1 MDLFQKCKELY
12 EKIRYFEYGIPVDG
26 VIKGVP
32 SAEYFVKNYH
42 FLKPEEFEKYGGGIC
57 WDYVEYERKFLEVND
72 IDFNQYYLI
81 TNTPPNYDTHTFITV
96 KDGDDLI
103 YIESSFKRVEH
114 IIDGVQ
120 KFKSLEDIVKLITT
134 NMWYCNDND
143 KHFDEFKY
151 DVCKFKG
158 HPQYGCTCQ
167 EYMDWMDNNSDIV
180 IQDVSINPKKVNEDE
195 LPVEEFSVNKID
207 TKFTQFVCESVNDPE
222 EYDET
227 LHDHIADEDD
237 VYNESSVLKFPKKV
251 NNVPFD
257 IMYFGSNIDFGN
269 ESIKLDHN
277 ELFLTPYIG
286 LASIF
291 ITDRKE
297 YFKPLPKD
305 RPHNTNIGYDE
316 WGLSPSELQKPLK
329 EVHVSLD
336 DIPNVTPFEFDYT
349 GYIYAID
356 VSQYKDNLYQKDWM
370 TSDREF
376 ILKDINPVPIKEK
389 IKWTHH
395 VYVRGGKNTDDVYNE
410 SWTDF
415 KNGVH
420 PSSGLMFHVSL
431 KNDMDGKTITPQLPS
446 YITDG
451 GELDDNYQ
459 EDTKTKRL
467 CVSPSIEGCLIAILN
482 YNKIREHVGDKFY
495 VYTPEKPFSQYKHKT
510 NKEIV
515 KDKLVFDANITK
527 EAWILEPCKLKLY
540 GIIKLKKVKD
550 LKKKPT
556 VEKNIKMNTIKLD
569 YEWIMTPKASGKF
582 NKAIGDSPDDE
593 SNKKEKPIKEYTAIM
608 EGFYDDKAKSHS
620 GGVYGIYDLSDDYS
634 TNFCNIILQGHNTEY
649 LGWNAPK
656 GEELIRKTFEV
667 VRSEEWTFDKSDRNN
682 VIPDYSNIFTYASQ
696 ILPIIRL
703 DALGEE
709 HIKDLKAPS
718 TLFTVHD
725 PNSDTDIKY
734 LCVIPQVLDVIDK
747 SKTSYVYDEGMD
759 DLFADHIVYNSDLI
773 DRLGMFRVK
782 HNHPVAGTYD
792 DNEFF
797 QTIFRGPTISS
808 NLFDIFNNF
817 NSIRLFDIS
826 DVSAW
831 DLAVDAEEHYRSDGR
846 KINPGD
852 PDHPYNKSVTESS
865 NVLVSNEEFFEEFV
879 SSKQR
884 NREKK
889 FLKERNFVPDKDN
902 PNKGWIDSDF
912 KDKNGKPKRIRFEIN
927 NDSVIASTNSE
938 DRIQMTRKALRTH
951 PGISSAD
958 FKHEE
963 GHMFAKQKYK
973 EWAKSHPKPED
984 MSLEDHMNE
993 FYKSGEF
1000 KDFFTRVSKD
1010 LEKAAE
1016 KGMTEHGKN
1025 LEEYFAD
1032 AFALANS
1039 LNESMDIK
1047 SIRTMGSRINSNK
1060 EYNKLLNRF
1069 NANVDNIT
1077 NYVAKNMIATVS
1089 NDIKWIK
1096 DCPEDIRNNEHFKKL
1111 RKAISDCQLY
1121 KNLIQIEERTKEFD
1135 RGLINIFNSSLND
1148 FKSLHDQK
1156 SIEAKAKLKQNKE
1169 ELMVKI
1175 KKQDEKIQSMK
1186 AELKI
1191 KKKFVEDCKKDIHN
1205 LYKASAAANS
1215 NLTNMQKEIIDDVK
1229 KSQKVLNNE
1238 IEFRA
1243 KMLEKLS
1250 KDEKNQLK
1258 IKESYSVLIS
1268 NEEFFS
1274 LMK

>member
-26 VIKGVP
+26 VIKPVP
-32 SAEYFVKNYH
+32 SPEYFAKNYH
-42 FLKPEEFEKYGGGIC
+42 FLKPEEFEKYGGGVC
-57 WDYVEYERKFLEVND
+57 WDYVEYERKCLEVND

-96 KDGDDLI
+96 KDGDELI

-120 KFKSLEDIVKLITT
+120 KFKTLEDIVRLITT
-134 NMWYCNDND
+134 NMWYCNNND

-195 LPVEEFSVNKID
+195 LAVEEFVVNKVD
-207 TKFTQFVCESVNDPE
+207 TKFTQFVCESANDPE

-227 LHDHIADEDD
+227 LHDHIDDEDD
-237 VYNESSVLKFPKKV
+237 IYNETSVLKFPKKV

-305 RPHNTNIGYDE
+305 RPAITNIGYDE

-356 VSQYKDNLYQKDWM
+356 VSQYKNNLYQKDWM

-410 SWTDF
+410 SAQETETVQKGRNLADPDGVIPGSEKSKEELEQELAKYIKTINESWTDF

-431 KNDMDGKTITPQLPS
+431 KNDMDGKTINPQLPS

-582 NKAIGDSPDDE
+582 NKAIGDSPDKEDT
-593 SNKKEKPIKEYTAIM
+593 KEKPIKEY
-608 EGFYDDKAKSHS
+608 D
-620 GGVYGIYDLSDDYS
+620 
-634 TNFCNIILQGHNTEY
+634 NI
-649 LGWNAPK
+649 
-656 GEELIRKTFEV
+656 
-667 VRSEEWTFDKSDRNN
+667 
-682 VIPDYSNIFTYASQ
+682 
-696 ILPIIRL
+696 
-703 DALGEE
+703 
-709 HIKDLKAPS
+709 
-718 TLFTVHD
+718 
-725 PNSDTDIKY
+725 
-734 LCVIPQVLDVIDK
+734 
-747 SKTSYVYDEGMD
+747 
-759 DLFADHIVYNSDLI
+759 
-773 DRLGMFRVK
+773 
-782 HNHPVAGTYD
+782 
-792 DNEFF
+792 
-797 QTIFRGPTISS
+797 
-808 NLFDIFNNF
+808 
-817 NSIRLFDIS
+817 
-826 DVSAW
+826 
-831 DLAVDAEEHYRSDGR
+831 
-846 KINPGD
+846 
-852 PDHPYNKSVTESS
+852 
-865 NVLVSNEEFFEEFV
+865 LVSNEEFFGL
-879 SSKQR
+879 SM
-884 NREKK
+884 
-889 FLKERNFVPDKDN
+889 
-902 PNKGWIDSDF
+902 
-912 KDKNGKPKRIRFEIN
+912 
-927 NDSVIASTNSE
+927 
-938 DRIQMTRKALRTH
+938 IQ
-951 PGISSAD
+951 
-958 FKHEE
+958 E
-963 GHMFAKQKYK
+963 
-973 EWAKSHPKPED
+973 SHK
-984 MSLEDHMNE
+984 
-993 FYKSGEF
+993 
-1000 KDFFTRVSKD
+1000 
-1010 LEKAAE
+1010 
-1016 KGMTEHGKN
+1016 
-1025 LEEYFAD
+1025 
-1032 AFALANS
+1032 
-1039 LNESMDIK
+1039 
-1047 SIRTMGSRINSNK
+1047 
-1060 EYNKLLNRF
+1060 
-1069 NANVDNIT
+1069 NIT
-1077 NYVAKNMIATVS
+1077 KHS
-1089 NDIKWIK
+1089 
-1096 DCPEDIRNNEHFKKL
+1096 
-1111 RKAISDCQLY
+1111 
-1121 KNLIQIEERTKEFD
+1121 
-1135 RGLINIFNSSLND
+1135 
-1148 FKSLHDQK
+1148 FKSLTKKGIAVDNNSETGKLVKKVIDNVLKNHSLP
-1156 SIEAKAKLKQNKE
+1156 SIKLNPSGFGVAKETDTFFYGYPRYIDGEIPTSKGKQLRFMAQINCK
-1169 ELMVKI
+1169 
-1175 KKQDEKIQSMK
+1175 
-1186 AELKI
+1186 ELKSLPDYPHTGLLQFWVHGDSEILDGPVKVIYIEKPNKNNIANVSLDEALYSYDDPGDFPRIDI
-1191 KKKFVEDCKKDIHN
+1191 KGYNHSDNLLFKSTTKETIGPNITDLEV
-1205 LYKASAAANS
+1205 LYKIFSEEYKKLTGKKADISALDDYIWDDDRLQPSWGNRVGGYPSSTQETSSKRTKSWNTMLLQLESIDREVYWGDFGIAAFYIS
-1215 NLTNMQKEIIDDVK
+1215 HDDLIK
-1229 KSQKVLNNE
+1229 RDFSKVG
-1238 IEFRA
+1238 F
-1243 KMLEKLS
+1243 
-1250 KDEKNQLK
+1250 DWDC
-1258 IKESYSVLIS
+1258 Y
-1268 NEEFFS
+1268 
-1274 LMK
+1274 

>member
-1 MDLFQKCKELY
+1 MDLFSKCKELY

-26 VIKGVP
+26 VIKPVP

-42 FLKPEEFEKYGGGIC
+42 FLKPEEFEKYKGGIC

-72 IDFNQYYLI
+72 IDFNQYYII

-120 KFKSLEDIVKLITT
+120 KFKTLEDIVKLITT

-180 IQDVSINPKKVNEDE
+180 IQDVTINPKKINEDE

-207 TKFTQFVCESVNDPE
+207 SKFTQFVCESVNDPE

-316 WGLSPSELQKPLK
+316 WGLSPAELQKPLK

-356 VSQYKDNLYQKDWM
+356 VSQYKNNLYQKDWM

-395 VYVRGGKNTDDVYNE
+395 VYVRGGKNTDGVFNE

-420 PSSGLMFHVSL
+420 PASNLMFHVSL

-482 YNKIREHVGDKFY
+482 YKKIREHVGDKFY

-556 VEKNIKMNTIKLD
+556 VEKGIKMNTIKLD

-582 NKAIGDSPDDE
+582 NKAIGDSPDKEDD
-593 SNKKEKPIKEYTAIM
+593 KKEKPIKEYDNILMSNDEFFMESSETEEKYDKNLNKIKTLKTAIDKIK
-608 EGFYDDKAKSHS
+608 DDETYKSLKAKKKSKK
-620 GGVYGIYDLSDDYS
+620 GLNEKEQKKLGELKALIKYYKGMKKNLQYELDDL
-634 TNFCNIILQGHNTEY
+634 
-649 LGWNAPK
+649 
-656 GEELIRKTFEV
+656 EELDWVDEDDSPKKEEPKKDKKKDKKKTIKE
-667 VRSEEWTFDKSDRNN
+667 SYDC
-682 VIPDYSNIFTYASQ
+682 
-696 ILPIIRL
+696 IL
-703 DALGEE
+703 
-709 HIKDLKAPS
+709 
-718 TLFTVHD
+718 
-725 PNSDTDIKY
+725 
-734 LCVIPQVLDVIDK
+734 
-747 SKTSYVYDEGMD
+747 MD
-759 DLFADHIVYNSDLI
+759 
-773 DRLGMFRVK
+773 
-782 HNHPVAGTYD
+782 
-792 DNEFF
+792 
-797 QTIFRGPTISS
+797 
-808 NLFDIFNNF
+808 
-817 NSIRLFDIS
+817 
-826 DVSAW
+826 
-831 DLAVDAEEHYRSDGR
+831 
-846 KINPGD
+846 
-852 PDHPYNKSVTESS
+852 
-865 NVLVSNEEFFEEFV
+865 NEEFF
-879 SSKQR
+879 
-884 NREKK
+884 
-889 FLKERNFVPDKDN
+889 
-902 PNKGWIDSDF
+902 G
-912 KDKNGKPKRIRFEIN
+912 
-927 NDSVIASTNSE
+927 
-938 DRIQMTRKALRTH
+938 
-951 PGISSAD
+951 
-958 FKHEE
+958 
-963 GHMFAKQKYK
+963 
-973 EWAKSHPKPED
+973 
-984 MSLEDHMNE
+984 
-993 FYKSGEF
+993 
-1000 KDFFTRVSKD
+1000 
-1010 LEKAAE
+1010 
-1016 KGMTEHGKN
+1016 
-1025 LEEYFAD
+1025 
-1032 AFALANS
+1032 
-1039 LNESMDIK
+1039 
-1047 SIRTMGSRINSNK
+1047 
-1060 EYNKLLNRF
+1060 
-1069 NANVDNIT
+1069 
-1077 NYVAKNMIATVS
+1077 
-1089 NDIKWIK
+1089 
-1096 DCPEDIRNNEHFKKL
+1096 
-1111 RKAISDCQLY
+1111 
-1121 KNLIQIEERTKEFD
+1121 
-1135 RGLINIFNSSLND
+1135 
-1148 FKSLHDQK
+1148 
-1156 SIEAKAKLKQNKE
+1156 
-1169 ELMVKI
+1169 
-1175 KKQDEKIQSMK
+1175 
-1186 AELKI
+1186 
-1191 KKKFVEDCKKDIHN
+1191 
-1205 LYKASAAANS
+1205 
-1215 NLTNMQKEIIDDVK
+1215 
-1229 KSQKVLNNE
+1229 
-1238 IEFRA
+1238 
-1243 KMLEKLS
+1243 
-1250 KDEKNQLK
+1250 
-1258 IKESYSVLIS
+1258 
-1268 NEEFFS
+1268 

>member
-1 MDLFQKCKELY
+1 MDLFSKCKELY

-26 VIKGVP
+26 VIKNVP
-32 SAEYFVKNYH
+32 SAEYYVKNYH
-42 FLKPEEFEKYGGGIC
+42 FLKPEEFEKYKGGIC

-96 KDGDDLI
+96 KDGDELI

-158 HPQYGCTCQ
+158 HPQYGCTCE
-167 EYMDWMDNNSDIV
+167 EYMKWMDNNSDIV
-180 IQDVSINPKKVNEDE
+180 IQDVSINPKKVNNDE
-195 LPVEEFSVNKID
+195 LAVEEFAVNKVD
-207 TKFTQFVCESVNDPE
+207 TKFTQFVCESANDPE

-237 VYNESSVLKFPKKV
+237 VYNEASVLKFPKKV

-356 VSQYKDNLYQKDWM
+356 VSQYKNNLYQKDWM

-395 VYVRGGKNTDDVYNE
+395 VYVRGKKNTDDVYNE

-431 KNDMDGKTITPQLPS
+431 KNDMDGKIISPQLPS

-451 GELDDNYQ
+451 GKLDDNYQ

-582 NKAIGDSPDDE
+582 NKVIGDSPDKEDT
-593 SNKKEKPIKEYTAIM
+593 KEKPIKEY
-608 EGFYDDKAKSHS
+608 D
-620 GGVYGIYDLSDDYS
+620 
-634 TNFCNIILQGHNTEY
+634 NI
-649 LGWNAPK
+649 
-656 GEELIRKTFEV
+656 
-667 VRSEEWTFDKSDRNN
+667 
-682 VIPDYSNIFTYASQ
+682 
-696 ILPIIRL
+696 
-703 DALGEE
+703 
-709 HIKDLKAPS
+709 
-718 TLFTVHD
+718 
-725 PNSDTDIKY
+725 
-734 LCVIPQVLDVIDK
+734 
-747 SKTSYVYDEGMD
+747 
-759 DLFADHIVYNSDLI
+759 
-773 DRLGMFRVK
+773 
-782 HNHPVAGTYD
+782 
-792 DNEFF
+792 
-797 QTIFRGPTISS
+797 
-808 NLFDIFNNF
+808 
-817 NSIRLFDIS
+817 
-826 DVSAW
+826 
-831 DLAVDAEEHYRSDGR
+831 
-846 KINPGD
+846 
-852 PDHPYNKSVTESS
+852 
-865 NVLVSNEEFFEEFV
+865 LVSNEEFFMEVSKYERRLERQFQRDYERRPKSAIKDYTDKEDKNDRYKRESVNNRVRTLKDINEKQHRRNAPIKTRESKNKNKIKALKLLDYDPKTNTIKGNITLPDGSKKERVPYIIENNLARQTGPFVTEIDGFRDMVTYGVDEDELSKTEKARIQKVNEALDKFEANGERFIIVIPRRFLNQKQLSGLGASLHELGHFTYIHQPDDAEAERARAQSGSVKDKLTEGSPAYSHIIKNPLMDMQKYGIDESNEFSADKYAADRIGLRNYEKMLKKLFQFGKKSIKKQV
-879 SSKQR
+879 AEQVDAINNQIKDLLNAESRKTSIEFSKEVKQIAKESADMFA
-884 NREKK
+884 NWANNAQVCIINEKSTIK
-889 FLKERNFVPDKDN
+889 DLDEKIADVNKKLKEF
-902 PNKGWIDSDF
+902 S
-912 KDKNGKPKRIRFEIN
+912 KRS
-927 NDSVIASTNSE
+927 ND
-938 DRIQMTRKALRTH
+938 
-951 PGISSAD
+951 IS
-958 FKHEE
+958 K
-963 GHMFAKQKYK
+963 
-973 EWAKSHPKPED
+973 
-984 MSLEDHMNE
+984 
-993 FYKSGEF
+993 EF
-1000 KDFFTRVSKD
+1000 KDLSKE
-1010 LEKAAE
+1010 LEKYNSERDMHVSNLKAQRNSAKMNSEAAQR
-1016 KGMTEHGKN
+1016 
-1025 LEEYFAD
+1025 YVD
-1032 AFALANS
+1032 AFP
-1039 LNESMDIK
+1039 
-1047 SIRTMGSRINSNK
+1047 
-1060 EYNKLLNRF
+1060 LLNRF
-1069 NANVDNIT
+1069 
-1077 NYVAKNMIATVS
+1077 KNLQS
-1089 NDIKWIK
+1089 QL
-1096 DCPEDIRNNEHFKKL
+1096 EGFKKWTKDYDVEMDARINYI
-1111 RKAISDCQLY
+1111 RKY
-1121 KNLIQIEERTKEFD
+1121 YEKKNIGESCLIMD
-1135 RGLINIFNSSLND
+1135 
-1148 FKSLHDQK
+1148 
-1156 SIEAKAKLKQNKE
+1156 
-1169 ELMVKI
+1169 
-1175 KKQDEKIQSMK
+1175 
-1186 AELKI
+1186 
-1191 KKKFVEDCKKDIHN
+1191 
-1205 LYKASAAANS
+1205 
-1215 NLTNMQKEIIDDVK
+1215 
-1229 KSQKVLNNE
+1229 
-1238 IEFRA
+1238 
-1243 KMLEKLS
+1243 
-1250 KDEKNQLK
+1250 
-1258 IKESYSVLIS
+1258 
-1268 NEEFFS
+1268 NEEFFA
-1274 LMK
+1274 LTE

>member
-1 MDLFQKCKELY
+1 MDLFSKCKELY

-26 VIKGVP
+26 VIKNVP
-32 SAEYFVKNYH
+32 SAEYYVKNYR
-42 FLKPEEFEKYGGGIC
+42 FLKPEEFEKYKGGIC

-96 KDGDDLI
+96 KDGDELI

-158 HPQYGCTCQ
+158 HPQYGCTCE
-167 EYMDWMDNNSDIV
+167 EYMKWMDDNSDIV

-195 LPVEEFSVNKID
+195 LAVEEFTVNKVD
-207 TKFTQFVCESVNDPE
+207 TKFTQFVCESANDPE

-237 VYNESSVLKFPKKV
+237 VYNEASVLKFPKKV

-305 RPHNTNIGYDE
+305 RPAITNIGYDE

-356 VSQYKDNLYQKDWM
+356 VSQYKNNLYQKDWM

-376 ILKDINPVPIKEK
+376 ILKDVNPVPIKEK

-395 VYVRGGKNTDDVYNE
+395 VYVRGKKNTDDVYNE

-431 KNDMDGKTITPQLPS
+431 KNDMDGKTINPQLPS

-451 GELDDNYQ
+451 GKLDDNYQ

-582 NKAIGDSPDDE
+582 NKAIGDSPDKEDT
-593 SNKKEKPIKEYTAIM
+593 KEKPIKEYDNILVSNDEFFMESQITRETNLKRLGYDPKTQTIDTRVKDVKTGKNIRIKLEIRDTKEEVYLDLTDSHDAIDFYDFINKSKIVIKRKFLNMKNNSAIGMIFHEVGHLIDIIDSKFKNHLSDKDQITMKRLKEYVHKNLNTAGLSDHDAHEREHIADGFGATKTSYHTMNKSISKNTKGDKNKIYSVYKKLLVDYRKLSNRIKQLNLPPENELVEEIQEMKKRLEKLEFPDNFWDDDYDPEEEALNFEKVKEIEELKFGIEKKFNLYKNYLNKNALEKSLKVTYPNDKIHKQRGPAERSRMTRNSSDYANIGESCLIM
-608 EGFYDDKAKSHS
+608 DNDEFFMEASKNPDVKDLESAESKDIYHNIDLWESGKCNLMWVTGLSGSGKSTIAKEIANVNKAEHIELDDLQRAKLSNWKSTGSKMLDDYIKSKGGLSKIFPYVNDMEKPSFRDLVLNEGCAEQFNDLIKYIISYAKSHRSHKYTVEGVQLAFYATDDNINAISQYPVVIKMTGPFKAEIRRIQRLIKNKIEFKEIFKQVSKRMSNMMKEGFY
-620 GGVYGIYDLSDDYS
+620 
-634 TNFCNIILQGHNTEY
+634 
-649 LGWNAPK
+649 
-656 GEELIRKTFEV
+656 
-667 VRSEEWTFDKSDRNN
+667 KSDYKK
-682 VIPDYSNIFTYASQ
+682 IKDFKSNI
-696 ILPIIRL
+696 
-703 DALGEE
+703 GE
-709 HIKDLKAPS
+709 S
-718 TLFTVHD
+718 
-725 PNSDTDIKY
+725 
-734 LCVIPQVLDVIDK
+734 C
-747 SKTSYVYDEGMD
+747 
-759 DLFADHIVYNSDLI
+759 LI
-773 DRLGMFRVK
+773 M
-782 HNHPVAGTYD
+782 Y
-792 DNEFF
+792 
-797 QTIFRGPTISS
+797 
-808 NLFDIFNNF
+808 
-817 NSIRLFDIS
+817 
-826 DVSAW
+826 
-831 DLAVDAEEHYRSDGR
+831 
-846 KINPGD
+846 
-852 PDHPYNKSVTESS
+852 
-865 NVLVSNEEFFEEFV
+865 NEEFF
-879 SSKQR
+879 
-884 NREKK
+884 
-889 FLKERNFVPDKDN
+889 
-902 PNKGWIDSDF
+902 
-912 KDKNGKPKRIRFEIN
+912 
-927 NDSVIASTNSE
+927 
-938 DRIQMTRKALRTH
+938 
-951 PGISSAD
+951 
-958 FKHEE
+958 
-963 GHMFAKQKYK
+963 
-973 EWAKSHPKPED
+973 
-984 MSLEDHMNE
+984 
-993 FYKSGEF
+993 
-1000 KDFFTRVSKD
+1000 D
-1010 LEKAAE
+1010 L
-1016 KGMTEHGKN
+1016 TE
-1025 LEEYFAD
+1025 
-1032 AFALANS
+1032 
-1039 LNESMDIK
+1039 
-1047 SIRTMGSRINSNK
+1047 
-1060 EYNKLLNRF
+1060 
-1069 NANVDNIT
+1069 
-1077 NYVAKNMIATVS
+1077 
-1089 NDIKWIK
+1089 
-1096 DCPEDIRNNEHFKKL
+1096 
-1111 RKAISDCQLY
+1111 
-1121 KNLIQIEERTKEFD
+1121 
-1135 RGLINIFNSSLND
+1135 
-1148 FKSLHDQK
+1148 
-1156 SIEAKAKLKQNKE
+1156 
-1169 ELMVKI
+1169 
-1175 KKQDEKIQSMK
+1175 
-1186 AELKI
+1186 
-1191 KKKFVEDCKKDIHN
+1191 
-1205 LYKASAAANS
+1205 
-1215 NLTNMQKEIIDDVK
+1215 
-1229 KSQKVLNNE
+1229 
-1238 IEFRA
+1238 
-1243 KMLEKLS
+1243 
-1250 KDEKNQLK
+1250 
-1258 IKESYSVLIS
+1258 
-1268 NEEFFS
+1268 
-1274 LMK
+1274 